1 MKMSMLESLK
11 AQAISKMPVVK
22 EINDQLVAKWVK
34 SGLLEGLKDKRQQGV
49 MARLLENEAA
59 HVLKE
64 ATTMSGGDIEGFASV
79 AFPLVRRIFGDLFA
93 EKIVSVQP
101 MNMPYGVI
109 FYLDFVYARNS
120 ASTKMDMY
128 AAGDSV
134 YGGGVVGAGII
145 NGVDVDTNSTGFY
158 DMRNGFSSP
167 FDSDTLTGV
176 ANLGA
181 LADATIVEYDW
192 TGTGANA
199 ALDSADIQAVG
210 VHVEADVSWDP
221 QVLNDGLLYEY
232 RRYVVQLSVA
242 NWARINLSNTM
253 AMNLQTAAGGG
264 NVLTAGVTI
273 MHRLTTL
280 IPSLRR
286 IVFVARTLKADVL
299 EMKAA
304 NALAQVLYY
313 AIKDTIAAGSTLGTV
328 VGDDWYFEGPS
339 DKDSKYLLSGEV
351 WQEMPELDMKI
362 NSTNIQAIS
371 KKLKAKWTPELAQDL
386 AAYHNLDAEVE
397 MTGIMSDHI
406 ALEIDREILN
416 DLLRGATAGTR
427 YWNRHPG
434 VFVDSV
440 TGLALTSPP
449 DYTGPVDK
457 WHETLMMALNDL
469 SAVIHR
475 KTLMGPANFI
485 VCGPE
490 MSAVLEA
497 SNAFRASTG
506 SDKEKGTAG
515 VIKEGSISKKWDVY
529 VDPYFPRNIILIG
542 RQGKSFLET
551 GYVYAPYVPLQISM
565 TVPDPEDFTP
575 RKAVMTRYGKKMVR
589 PDLYGLIKVQN
600 LIF

>member
-11 AQAISKMPVVK
+11 AQAITKMPVVK
-22 EINDQLVAKWVK
+22 EVNDQLVAKWAK
-34 SGLLEGLKDKRQQGV
+34 SGLLENLKDKRQQGV

-109 FYLDFVYARNS
+109 FYLDFVYAANTAS
-120 ASTKMDMY
+120 AKIDMY

-134 YGGGVVGAGII
+134 YGGGVVGAEII

-158 DMRNGFSSP
+158 DLRNGFSSP
-167 FDSDTLTGV
+167 FVTTAVVGV

-181 LADATIVEYDW
+181 LIDTTVVEYDW
-192 TGTGANA
+192 TGMGASA
-199 ALDSADIQAVG
+199 AMVSSDIVSN
-210 VHVEADVSWDP
+210 HVEADIGWDATI
-221 QVLNDGLLYEY
+221 LNDNDAYYY
-232 RRYVVQLSVA
+232 RKYVVQLTA
-242 NWARINLSNTM
+242 AAWARLNLSNTN
-253 AMNLQTAAGGG
+253 AMNLET
-264 NVLTAGVTI
+264 TGVFGDPNMLPATVSI
-273 MHRLTTL
+273 VHRLTTL

-286 IVFVARTLKADVL
+286 IVFVARALFADL
-299 EMKAA
+299 NDLKAA
-304 NALAQVLYY
+304 NGLTQNVYY
-313 AIKDTIAAGSTLGTV
+313 PIKDTINAGSTLGTV
-328 VGDDWYFEGPS
+328 VGEDWYFEGPS
-339 DKDSKYLLSGEV
+339 DKHSKYFTTGSDM
-351 WQEMPELDMKI
+351 QEFPELDMKI

-406 ALEIDREILN
+406 ALEIDREILT

-434 VFVDSV
+434 VFVDSS
-440 TGLALTSPP
+440 TGLVLTSPP
-449 DYTGPVDK
+449 DFTGAVDK
-457 WHETLMMALNDL
+457 WHETLMMTLNDL

-490 MSAVLEA
+490 TSAVLEA
-497 SNAFRASTG
+497 SNAFRAATG

-542 RQGKSFLET
+542 RQGKSFLES

-589 PDLYGLIKVQN
+589 SDLYGLVKIQN

>member
-22 EINDQLVAKWVK
+22 EVNEQLVAKWVK

-64 ATTMSGGDIEGFASV
+64 ATTMTGGDIEGFASV

-109 FYLDFVYARNS
+109 FYLDFVYASNS

-158 DMRNGFSSP
+158 DLRNGFSSP
-167 FDSDTLTGV
+167 FDTDAMAGA
-176 ANLGA
+176 ANWGA
-181 LADATIVEYDW
+181 LADGNVFQMDW

-199 ALDSADIQAVG
+199 ALSSADIIAAAVQ
-210 VHVEADVSWDP
+210 ADVSYDP
-221 QVLNDGLLYEY
+221 QVLNDGVLYEY
-232 RRYVVQLSVA
+232 RKYAVQLSVA
-242 NWARINLSNTM
+242 NWARVNLSNTM
-253 AMNLQTAAGGG
+253 AMNLETTGVFGGA
-264 NVLTAGVTI
+264 NMLTANVTV

-286 IVFVARTLKADVL
+286 IVFVVRTTTANVAD
-299 EMKAA
+299 MKTAVGSSV
-304 NALAQVLYY
+304 NFYY

-339 DKDSKYLLSGEV
+339 DKNSKYGTTGT

-434 VFVDSV
+434 VFVDSI